1 MSLTYD
7 LVGCRLAQIKQ
18 RPKGAD
24 LVNGTPEQLA
34 AGYFDAWEA
43 GDSERLRPLLAD
55 GVSFRGPL
63 TEVQGAD
70 DYISSIDGLFGATE
84 KIVIRRRWVDAD
96 SEDGT
101 GDVLT
106 WFDLHVPGAPPA
118 PVASWI
124 HVEDGAIQRVQ
135 VTFDPRG
142 MLAAAPS

>member
-1 MSLTYD
+1 
-7 LVGCRLAQIKQ
+7 
-18 RPKGAD
+18 
-24 LVNGTPEQLA
+24 VNMTPEQLA

-43 GDSERLRPLLAD
+43 GDSERLRSLLAVD
-55 GVSFRGPL
+55 VSFHGPL
-63 TEVQGAD
+63 AEVHGAD
-70 DYISSIDGLFGATE
+70 DYISSIDGLFGATD
-84 KIVIRRRWVDAD
+84 KLAIHRRWVDAD
-96 SEDGT
+96 SETGT

>member
-1 MSLTYD
+1 MSLTYGQ
-7 LVGCRLAQIKQ
+7 LGCRLAQIKQ
-18 RPKGAD
+18 RAKGVD

-43 GDSERLRPLLAD
+43 GDPERLRPLIAD
-55 GVSFRGPL
+55 DVSFHGPL
-63 TEVQGAD
+63 AQVQGAD
-70 DYISSIDGLFGATE
+70 DYISSIDGLFGATD
-84 KIVIRRRWVDAD
+84 KIVIHRRWVDAD
-96 SEDGT
+96 SEAGT

-106 WFDLHVPGAPPA
+106 WFDLHVRGAPPA